1 MGVIIF
7 EGTNSLSSMYKS
19 ISKRCAVLVAALFF
33 SLPMVAQLDFEI
45 DRSVKESRVGIIRNT
60 LLTIDDDAK
69 AIINRPLKNPNLT
82 ANGVKLFAMIV
93 TDYQTTKFFQEQ
105 IEPLDVY
112 VRDAISFPSLFTGVP
127 VLGRWGGGVDGYMYT
142 GVSAMYAAGV
152 LLGNEKMQEAGI
164 LTTKAVVESY
174 IVSHIVLKTLVA
186 RHRPAR
192 PLGDYS
198 QTDRDSQYPF
208 VHSPLDFFNFHVPY
222 LHSDAYGTGFPSYHA
237 TMFFAFASV
246 NAKVFD
252 NKWIPYGLA
261 TTALLYDIRGHN
273 HWVSE
278 LVAGAVIGEF
288 IGKVVYENYHERRN
302 DSNSL
307 KKKRKYSTQLGMG
320 QNFGVVGPSVV
331 LSW

>member
-1 MGVIIF
+1 MHKII
-7 EGTNSLSSMYKS
+7 T
-19 ISKRCAVLVAALFF
+19 KRCAPLVAALFF
-33 SLPMVAQLDFEI
+33 SFPLLAQLDFEI
-45 DRSVKESRVGIIRNT
+45 DRTVKETRLGIIRNT

-82 ANGVKLFAMIV
+82 ANGVKLFVMIV
-93 TDYQTTKFFQEQ
+93 TDYQTTKFFQDH
-105 IEPLDVY
+105 IEPLDVH
-112 VRDAISFPSLFTGVP
+112 VRSVISFPSLYPNVP
-127 VLGRWGGGVDGYMYT
+127 VLGKWGGGVDGWMYT
-142 GVSAMYAAGV
+142 GVTAMYAAGV
-152 LLGNEKMQEAGI
+152 LTGHEKMQEAGI

-174 IVSHIVLKTLVA
+174 VVSHIILKTLVA

-246 NAKVFD
+246 NSKVFD
-252 NKWIPYGLA
+252 NSWVPYALA
-261 TTALLYDIRGHN
+261 GTALLYDIRGHN

-331 LSW
+331 VSW

>member
-1 MGVIIF
+1 MHKII
-7 EGTNSLSSMYKS
+7 T
-19 ISKRCAVLVAALFF
+19 KRCAPLVAALFF
-33 SLPMVAQLDFEI
+33 SFPLLAQLDFEI
-45 DRSVKESRVGIIRNT
+45 DRTVKETRLGIIRNT

-93 TDYQTTKFFQEQ
+93 TDYQTTKFFQDH
-105 IEPLDVY
+105 IEPLDVH
-112 VRDAISFPSLFTGVP
+112 VRSVISFPSLYPNVP
-127 VLGRWGGGVDGYMYT
+127 VLGKWGGGVDGWMYT
-142 GVSAMYAAGV
+142 GVTAMYAAGV
-152 LLGNEKMQEAGI
+152 LTGHEKMQEAGI

-174 IVSHIVLKTLVA
+174 VVSHIILKTLVA

-246 NAKVFD
+246 NSKVFD
-252 NKWIPYGLA
+252 NSWVPYALA
-261 TTALLYDIRGHN
+261 GTALLYDIRGHN

-331 LSW
+331 VSW

>member
-1 MGVIIF
+1 MHKII
-7 EGTNSLSSMYKS
+7 T
-19 ISKRCAVLVAALFF
+19 KRCAPLVAALFF
-33 SLPMVAQLDFEI
+33 SFPLLAQLDFEI
-45 DRSVKESRVGIIRNT
+45 DRTVKETRLGIIRNT
-60 LLTIDDDAK
+60 LLTIDDDAR

-93 TDYQTTKFFQEQ
+93 TDYQTTKFFQDH
-105 IEPLDVY
+105 IEPLDVH
-112 VRDAISFPSLFTGVP
+112 VRSVISFPSLYPNVP
-127 VLGRWGGGVDGYMYT
+127 VLGKWGGGVDGWMYT
-142 GVSAMYAAGV
+142 GVTAMYAAGV
-152 LLGNEKMQEAGI
+152 LTGHEKMQEAGI

-174 IVSHIVLKTLVA
+174 VVSHIILKTLVA

-288 IGKVVYENYHERRN
+288 IGKVVCENYYERRN

>member
-1 MGVIIF
+1 MHKII
-7 EGTNSLSSMYKS
+7 T
-19 ISKRCAVLVAALFF
+19 KRCAPLVAALFF
-33 SLPMVAQLDFEI
+33 SLPVVAQLDFEI
-45 DRSVKESRVGIIRNT
+45 DRTVKETRLGIIRNT
-60 LLTIDDDAK
+60 LLTIDDDAR

-93 TDYQTTKFFQEQ
+93 TDYQTTKFFQDKY
-105 IEPLDVY
+105 EPLDVH
-112 VRDAISFPSLFTGVP
+112 VRSVISFPSLYPNVP
-127 VLGRWGGGVDGYMYT
+127 VLGKWGGGVDGWMYT
-142 GVSAMYAAGV
+142 GVTAMYAAGV
-152 LLGNEKMQEAGI
+152 LTGHEKMQEAGI

-174 IVSHIVLKTLVA
+174 IVSHIVFKNTSSSA
-186 RHRPAR
+186 STAR
-192 PLGDYS
+192 PLGGVGS
-198 QTDRDSQYPF
+198 DRDSQYPF
-208 VHSPLDFFNFHVPY
+208 VQSPLDFFNFHVPY

-246 NAKVFD
+246 NSKVFD
-252 NKWIPYGLA
+252 NSWVPYALA
-261 TTALLYDIRGHN
+261 GTALLYDIRGHN

>member
-1 MGVIIF
+1 
-7 EGTNSLSSMYKS
+7 MYKS

-69 AIINRPLKNPNLT
+69 AIVNRPLKNPNLT

-302 DSNSL
+302 TSNSL
-307 KKKRKYSTQLGMG
+307 RKRRRFATQMGIG

-331 LSW
+331 ISW

>member
-1 MGVIIF
+1 MHNTI
-7 EGTNSLSSMYKS
+7 T
-19 ISKRCAVLVAALFF
+19 KRCAPLVAALFF

-112 VRDAISFPSLFTGVP
+112 VRDAISFHSLFTGVP

-302 DSNSL
+302 TSNSL
-307 KKKRKYSTQLGMG
+307 RKRRRFATQMGIG

-331 LSW
+331 ISW

>member
-1 MGVIIF
+1 MHKII
-7 EGTNSLSSMYKS
+7 T
-19 ISKRCAVLVAALFF
+19 KRCAPLVAALFF
-33 SLPMVAQLDFEI
+33 SFPLLAQLDFEI
-45 DRSVKESRVGIIRNT
+45 DRTVEETRLGIIRNT

-93 TDYQTTKFFQEQ
+93 TDYQTTKFFQDH
-105 IEPLDVY
+105 IEPLDVH
-112 VRDAISFPSLFTGVP
+112 VRSVISFPSLYPNVP
-127 VLGRWGGGVDGYMYT
+127 VLGKWGRGVDGWMYT
-142 GVSAMYAAGV
+142 GVTAMYAAGV
-152 LLGNEKMQEAGI
+152 LTGHEKMQEAGI

-174 IVSHIVLKTLVA
+174 VVSHIILKTLVA

-331 LSW
+331 VSW

>member
-1 MGVIIF
+1 MHKII
-7 EGTNSLSSMYKS
+7 T
-19 ISKRCAVLVAALFF
+19 KRCAPLVAALFF
-33 SLPMVAQLDFEI
+33 SFPLVAQLDFEI
-45 DRSVKESRVGIIRNT
+45 DRTVKETRLGIIRNT

-69 AIINRPLKNPNLT
+69 AIVNRPLKNPNLT

-142 GVSAMYAAGV
+142 GVSAIYAAGV

-246 NAKVFD
+246 NSKVFD

-302 DSNSL
+302 TSNSL
-307 KKKRKYSTQLGMG
+307 RKRRRFATQMGIG

-331 LSW
+331 ISW

>member
-1 MGVIIF
+1 MHKII
-7 EGTNSLSSMYKS
+7 T
-19 ISKRCAVLVAALFF
+19 KRCAPLVAALFF
-33 SLPMVAQLDFEI
+33 SFPLVAQLDFEI
-45 DRSVKESRVGIIRNT
+45 DRTVKETRLGIIRNT
-60 LLTIDDDAK
+60 LLTIDDDAR

-93 TDYQTTKFFQEQ
+93 TDYQTTKFFQDH
-105 IEPLDVY
+105 IEPLDVH
-112 VRDAISFPSLFTGVP
+112 VRSVISFPSLYPNVP
-127 VLGRWGGGVDGYMYT
+127 VLGKWGGGVDGWMYT
-142 GVSAMYAAGV
+142 GVTAMYAGGV
-152 LLGNEKMQEAGI
+152 LTGHEKMQEAGI

-174 IVSHIVLKTLVA
+174 VVSNIILKTLVA

-331 LSW
+331 VSW

>member
-1 MGVIIF
+1 MHKII
-7 EGTNSLSSMYKS
+7 T
-19 ISKRCAVLVAALFF
+19 KRCAPLVAALFF
-33 SLPMVAQLDFEI
+33 SFPLVAQLDFEI

-69 AIINRPLKNPNLT
+69 AIVNRPLKNPNLT

-302 DSNSL
+302 TSNSL
-307 KKKRKYSTQLGMG
+307 RKRRRFATQMGIG

-331 LSW
+331 ISW

>member
-1 MGVIIF
+1 MHKII
-7 EGTNSLSSMYKS
+7 T
-19 ISKRCAVLVAALFF
+19 KRCAPLVAALFF
-33 SLPMVAQLDFEI
+33 SFPLVAQLDFEI
-45 DRSVKESRVGIIRNT
+45 DRTVKETRLGIIRNT
-60 LLTIDDDAK
+60 LLTIDDDAR

-93 TDYQTTKFFQEQ
+93 TDYQTTKFFQDH
-105 IEPLDVY
+105 IEPLDVH
-112 VRDAISFPSLFTGVP
+112 VRSVISFPSLYPNVP
-127 VLGRWGGGVDGYMYT
+127 VLGKWGWGVDGWMYT
-142 GVSAMYAAGV
+142 GVTAMYEGGV
-152 LLGNEKMQEAGI
+152 LTGHEKMQVAGI

-174 IVSHIVLKTLVA
+174 VVSHIILKTLVA

-222 LHSDAYGTGFPSYHA
+222 LHSDTYGTGFPSYHA

-302 DSNSL
+302 DSNPL

-331 LSW
+331 VSW